1 MTGLN
6 NYSRGNIYR
15 DKKSIEMMF
24 KDLLIQH
31 PDFVGSE
38 AFIVAY
44 AKSEEP
50 EGQLTADLIYFGCT
64 SNELV
69 LLGGTRVLAK
79 VPFEKMKKFHW
90 KEFSDAHYYFPPAI
104 PPKRAG
110 VFEINWENSDGN
122 SRNLLIMFP
131 APAIFG
137 FELEYPSQLVHQKI
151 VAANEETKFLSESAS
166 ETHEWILQYLPTVGI
181 PNEVNDEPCS
191 LDEYLGFN

>member
-1 MTGLN
+1 MNGLS

-15 DKKSIEMMF
+15 DKKSLEILF
-24 KDLLIQH
+24 KDLISEH

-44 AKSEEP
+44 AKSELS

-64 SNELV
+64 SNEIV
-69 LLGGTRVLAK
+69 ILGGTNLIAK
-79 VPFEKMKKFHW
+79 VPFEKLKKFHW
-90 KEFSDAHYYFPPAI
+90 KEFPDSRYYFPPAI

-110 VFEINWENSDGN
+110 VFEINWENGDGN
-122 SRNLLIMFP
+122 SRNVLVMFP

-137 FELEYPSQLVHQKI
+137 FELEYPSQLVHQRI
-151 VAANEETKFLSESAS
+151 VEANDRAKFFSDNSS
-166 ETHEWILQYLPTVGI
+166 ETHNWILQYLPTVGI

-191 LDEYLGFN
+191 LDEFLGFN